1 MSRSPGVFRLSSD
14 AFGVELQEGLP
25 SPAELPVP
33 LESLCCLAVNH
44 SCHRFLHAASVL
56 LFWTCASTS
65 VCSASTEDKWTGQ
78 FSGGQGPAYSFHVRQ
93 TRFCSSALLDLHW
106 LVKGSRSRLCL
117 CRGILPVTMLYS
129 LLSACCWFCIEGCV
143 YRYVYWEYRV

>member
-14 AFGVELQEGLP
+14 AFGVELQEGLS

-56 LFWTCASTS
+56 NMCQHQCVQCFYRRQVNRPVFW
-65 VCSASTEDKWTGQ
+65 
-78 FSGGQGPAYSFHVRQ
+78 GQGPAYSFHVRQ
-93 TRFCSSALLDLHW
+93 TWFCSSALLDLHW

-117 CRGILPVTMLYS
+117 CRGILPVTILYS